1 MFWILAAALSL
12 LSPAHAED
20 GEIILSEVEP
30 VSTTPDVY
38 TIQPGDTLWELSTSM
53 LKNPYD
59 WPQLWSFNEYITNP
73 HWIYPGNRL
82 VFTMGDLL
90 NPPRMDL
97 EGDQRDGYNVSA
109 LSYESTDAICGPD
122 TRFTNPYPLTR
133 FIVNGFL
140 ARPKEMSSLGR
151 VSNSPHNQSFMVEHN
166 LIYLKVKDPNIY
178 TCGDVV
184 TIYRKTKKR
193 VRHPFQRRN
202 YGSMY
207 RVVGEAKV
215 VHRYGNYITASI
227 RNSWDGVA
235 RGDYVGAPRP
245 TILQLNVQTPEGNLS
260 GTIVERLKIEN
271 TTATERDIIFIDR
284 GSNDGVKEGDS
295 FYIIQQR
302 DEYLQL
308 KARDNRKLPPRVIGR
323 IVVVATE
330 SDHST
335 AVITDASKSIDVGA
349 IVTQEVD

>member
-1 MFWILAAALSL
+1 MPWILTTLIVCLSY
-12 LSPAHAED
+12 AHAEE
-20 GEIILSEVEP
+20 GGITIVEEEP

-38 TIQPGDTLWELSTSM
+38 TIQPGDTLWEISTSM
-53 LKNPYD
+53 LKNPND

-82 VFTMGDLL
+82 MFTMGDLL

-97 EGDQRDGYNVSA
+97 EGEQREGYNVSA
-109 LSYESTDAICGPD
+109 LNYESTDAVCGPD
-122 TRFTNPYPLTR
+122 VRFTNPYPLTR
-133 FIVNGFL
+133 FIVDGFL
-140 ARPKEMSSLGR
+140 SKPKELGALGK
-151 VSNSPHNQSFMVEHN
+151 VSKSPHNQSFMVQRN
-166 LIYLKVKDPNIY
+166 LVYLKGKDPNSY

-184 TIYRKTKKR
+184 TIYRKTKSK
-193 VRHPFQRRN
+193 VKHPFQRRK

-227 RNSWDGVA
+227 RNNWDGVA
-235 RGDYVGAPRP
+235 RGDLVGAPRP
-245 TILQLNVQTPEGNLS
+245 TILQLNVQTPEGDLS
-260 GTIVERLKIEN
+260 GTIIQRLKIEN
-271 TTATERDIIFIDR
+271 STATERDVIFIDR

-302 DEYLQL
+302 DEYLQIRA
-308 KARDNRKLPPRVIGR
+308 KDDRKLPPRVIGR

-330 SDHST
+330 DNHAT
-335 AVITDASKSIDVGA
+335 AVITDASRGINEGA
-349 IVTQEVD
+349 MITQEVD

>member
-1 MFWILAAALSL
+1 MFWILATLLLSL
-12 LSPAHAED
+12 SSAHAED
-20 GEIILSEVEP
+20 GEITFSDVEP
-30 VSTTPDVY
+30 ASTIPDVY
-38 TIQPGDTLWELSTSM
+38 TIQPGDTLWEISTSM

-109 LSYESTDAICGPD
+109 LNYESTDAICGPD
-122 TRFTNPYPLTR
+122 IRFNNPYPLTR

-140 ARPKEMSSLGR
+140 ARPKDIDPLGR
-151 VSNSPHNQSFMVEHN
+151 VSKSPHNQSFMVERN
-166 LIYLKVKDPNIY
+166 LIYLKVKDPNSY
-178 TCGDVV
+178 SCGDVV
-184 TIYRKTKKR
+184 TIYRKTKSR
-193 VRHPFQRRN
+193 VRHPFQRRS

-235 RGDYVGAPRP
+235 RGDFVGAPRP
-245 TILQLNVQTPEGNLS
+245 TILQLNVQVPEGNLS
-260 GTIVERLKIEN
+260 GTIVERLKVE
-271 TTATERDIIFIDR
+271 TTMATERDIVFIDR
-284 GSNDGVKEGDS
+284 GRNDGVSEGDS

-302 DEYLQL
+302 DDYLQV
-308 KARDNRKLPPRVIGR
+308 KAVDDRKLPPRVIGR

-330 SDHST
+330 NDHST
-335 AVITDASKSIDVGA
+335 AVVTDAATSIDVGA
-349 IVTQEVD
+349 IITQEVD